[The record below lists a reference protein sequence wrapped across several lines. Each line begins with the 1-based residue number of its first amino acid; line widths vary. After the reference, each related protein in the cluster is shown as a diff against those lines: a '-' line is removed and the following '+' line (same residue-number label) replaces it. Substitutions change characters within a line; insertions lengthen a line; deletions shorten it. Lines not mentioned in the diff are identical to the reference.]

1 MEFWNYV
8 LWSDESKLTFWIH
21 RSAVCLVQNKKIK
34 KDKAYEQMNL
44 HGQKWRWTSLVM
56 WVFFCCRKCKSW
68 LFDETW
74 TLWIL
79 CSIRLFQ
86 QRLWCLQCRDQWMF
100 QQDSHPNLLKL
111 GSGIDI
117 ECSWVACSDLHLN
130 ENIWWDSRKAVATW
144 KPKMIRSGSFCTR
157 FLERSQKLARTRP
170 IEATFHWRIKESS

>member
-1 MEFWNYV
+1 M
-8 LWSDESKLTFWIH
+8 SGAKI
-21 RSAVCLVQNKKIK
+21 IK

-111 GSGIDI
+111 GSGIVI
-117 ECSWVACSDLHLN
+117 ECSWVACSVFRFTSQWKYLLGFEESSGNMKTKDDQIWKLLHK
-130 ENIWWDSRKAVATW
+130 IPV
-144 KPKMIRSGSFCTR
+144 
-157 FLERSQKLARTRP
+157 ERSQKLARTRP
-170 IEATFHWRIKESS
+170 IEGTFHWRIKESHLN